1 MWWDTYQVTN
11 PIEGLDWDSF
21 REGFRNA
28 HISTDIMNLKKDE
41 SRTLKQGDRTL
52 KEYMDDFCSLSRY
65 APEDIDTDAKR
76 KDMFLHGLKGEL
88 KIPPSVAY
96 APIYQALLDQAV
108 TLDNNI
114 RKEENYK
121 RKHINDKTHTGHSHR
136 RLHLSEGYGN
146 GSFNDHRHNG
156 ENNGNHSN
164 DHHSGD
170 NGNNNGENGQHHSKP
185 VVMKD
190 LSTITCY
197 KCKQKGH
204 YADKCS
210 ENSTTRL
217 R

>member
-28 HISTDIMNLKKDE
+28 HISTDLMNLKKDE

-52 KEYMDDFCSLSRY
+52 KENMDDFCSLSRY
-65 APEDIDTDAKR
+65 APEDIDTEAKR
-76 KDMFLHGLKGEL
+76 KDKFLSGLKGEL
-88 KIPPSVAY
+88 KIPPSVTY
-96 APIYQALLDQAV
+96 APSYQTLLDQAV

-114 RKEENYK
+114 RKEENRK
-121 RKHINDKTHTGHSHR
+121 RKHSNGKTHTGHSHR

-146 GSFNDHRHNG
+146 GNFNGHRLNG
-156 ENNGNHSN
+156 EN
-164 DHHSGD
+164 
-170 NGNNNGENGQHHSKP
+170 NGQHHSKS

-190 LSTITCY
+190 LSAITCC

-204 YADKCS
+204 YADKCL
-210 ENSTTRL
+210 EMVL
-217 R
+217 QDFCELG

>member
-1 MWWDTYQVTN
+1 
-11 PIEGLDWDSF
+11 
-21 REGFRNA
+21 
-28 HISTDIMNLKKDE
+28 MNLKKDE

-52 KEYMDDFCSLSRY
+52 KENMDDFYSLSRY
-65 APEDIDTDAKR
+65 APEDIGTDAKR
-76 KDMFLHGLKGEL
+76 KGMFLHGLKGEW

-96 APIYQALLDQAV
+96 APNYLALLDQAV

-114 RKEENYK
+114 RKEENRK
-121 RKHINDKTHTGHSHR
+121 RKHSNGKNHTGHSHR

-146 GSFNDHRHNG
+146 GNFNANRHNG
-156 ENNGNHSN
+156 ENNGNHS
-164 DHHSGD
+164 
-170 NGNNNGENGQHHSKP
+170 KP

-190 LSTITCY
+190 LLTITCY

-217 R
+217 Q